1 MSNRTRRGR
10 LKTVN
15 PTTTLCLRALES
27 IMYIVKIN
35 DKRASDTF
43 FTSRKKAYK
52 WLKKSVKKTG
62 EKLIGDST
70 KGFIESRDMFIRN
83 LEWGKL
89 ELYDIDLYK
98 IERKVKKER
107 NGGRRR

>member
-1 MSNRTRRGR
+1 
-10 LKTVN
+10 
-15 PTTTLCLRALES
+15 
-27 IMYIVKIN
+27 MYIVKIN
-35 DKRASDTF
+35 DKRASDILF
-43 FTSRKKAYK
+43 SSRKKAYK

-89 ELYDIDLYK
+89 ELYDVELYE
-98 IERKVKKER
+98 IERIFKKER
-107 NGGRRR
+107 KGGRMRR